1 MVSGD
6 GISLLWSFV
15 FCGVVSRWVFFLGFL
30 LLVIMT
36 VVSLNIFFLSFLF
49 DIYCL
54 YRLFFFI
61 LSIHL
66 CCPVF
71 LSSVFGLYLP
81 SVTSEANLLVVI
93 FLYLS
98 TALKL
103 LCSGT
108 CQIDVINSGVA
119 FLFSFQDHFFP
130 FLFTCSPFFF
140 CLGRIFFSL
149 NSLFLNLL
157 PVPRLLPPLL
167 PPPYLFPPLP
177 LTPHSPPHPH
187 SPTPPLPSRP
197 LLPPYLHPPPPLLHL
212 RALPSYLPFLLPSLP
227 SHPKGQGGTCVAS
240 RACVGAEG
248 AACVGYA

>member
-1 MVSGD
+1 MGCFA
-6 GISLLWSFV
+6 LA
-15 FCGVVSRWVFFLGFL
+15 FFLGFL

-36 VVSLNIFFLSFLF
+36 VVSLYIFFLSFLF

-119 FLFSFQDHFFP
+119 FLFSFIFRAIS
-130 FLFTCSPFFF
+130 FLFCSPVLLFF
-140 CLGRIFFSL
+140 
-149 NSLFLNLL
+149 
-157 PVPRLLPPLL
+157 V
-167 PPPYLFPPLP
+167 
-177 LTPHSPPHPH
+177 
-187 SPTPPLPSRP
+187 
-197 LLPPYLHPPPPLLHL
+197 
-212 RALPSYLPFLLPSLP
+212 
-227 SHPKGQGGTCVAS
+227 
-240 RACVGAEG
+240 
-248 AACVGYA
+248 